1 VSLDGVTTDVT
12 NLRSVKM
19 ITPSKELAREHY
31 SDLSERPFY
40 GSLVDYITSGVPVV
54 AL

>member
-1 VSLDGVTTDVT
+1 
-12 NLRSVKM
+12 M

-31 SDLSERPFY
+31 IDLKDRPFY
-40 GSLVDYITSGVPVV
+40 PSLVEYITSGVPVV